1 MNDTSPIR
9 SDRDQEWRSKLTRL
23 QYDVTRRG
31 ATERAFSHPLYT
43 EHRDGEYHCVC
54 CEHPLFTS
62 EMKYESGSGWPS
74 FHSEHPG
81 AGILRLEDTSHGMRR
96 VEVRCSRCDAH
107 LGHVF
112 EDGPPAHGGE
122 RYCIN
127 GASMTFKERPE
138 R

>member
-74 FHSEHPG
+74 FHWNTPAQASFDSRTPVTECAALRFVVVVAARILAMSSRTDPVHMV
-81 AGILRLEDTSHGMRR
+81 ASGI
-96 VEVRCSRCDAH
+96 
-107 LGHVF
+107 
-112 EDGPPAHGGE
+112 
-122 RYCIN
+122 
-127 GASMTFKERPE
+127 ASMVPA
-138 R
+138 

>member
-43 EHRDGEYHCVC
+43 EQRDGEYHCVC

-81 AGILRLEDTSHGMRR
+81 AGILRHEDTSHGMRR
-96 VEVRCSRCDAH
+96 VEVRCGRCDAH